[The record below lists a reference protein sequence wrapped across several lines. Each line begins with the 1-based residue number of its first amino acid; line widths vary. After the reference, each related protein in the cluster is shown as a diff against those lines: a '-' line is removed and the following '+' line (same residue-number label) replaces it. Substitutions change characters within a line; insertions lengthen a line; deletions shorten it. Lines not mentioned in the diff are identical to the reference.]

1 MALNEGQLITY
12 AIDEV
17 IETVQNLTPM
27 ASKTNKYT
35 PPAESMQRSSNTLW
49 MPVEQEAPTQEG
61 WDLTGQDTGIL
72 ELSVKLNMGE
82 PDNDFFSLRADDL
95 RDERS
100 YRRRIQA
107 SGKKLANNVEKAIA
121 QQSVDMGSLVV
132 TNPGEISQANGD
144 GWNFVA
150 EAEEIMFARELNRDM
165 GVSYFFNPHDY
176 RQAGYDLA
184 NRDIF
189 GRIPEDL
196 YENGSIQRQVAGF
209 DDVLRSP
216 KMPNLVA
223 STATGV
229 TVSGAQ
235 SFKPEAWTTDT
246 DGNKENVDNRVAVVA
261 VSSGTG
267 FKRGDKISFAGVKFL
282 AQMAKNVLVQDA
294 TFSVVAVNGNNLTI
308 TPKPIALNDVTLT
321 PEQRAYANVNT
332 SLAAGAAI
340 EVLNVATTVANVFW
354 ADDSIRLISQPIP
367 ANLEMFAGMKTQS
380 FTVPGVG
387 ISGILAMQGDINTLS
402 AKMRIALW
410 YSACA
415 VRPEAIGVGL
425 TNQTA

>member
-216 KMPNLVA
+216 KMPSLAA

-229 TVSGAQ
+229 TVNGNQ

-267 FKRGDKISFAGVKFL
+267 FKRGDKISFTGVKFL

-332 SLAAGAAI
+332 SLATGTAV
-340 EVLNVATTVANVFW
+340 EVLNVATTTANVFW

-367 ANLEMFAGMKTQS
+367 ANLEMFTGMKTQS